1 MIHFAEYV
9 LRGALAGAIYALLAA
24 PMSLLFATARTIDF
38 AVGAYALIAAAVAAT
53 VGGVVGIEA
62 GLAAATLCA
71 AVMAMI
77 FIALKRL
84 GCEDGIVFALA
95 SFGLS
100 AVIESFVLW
109 YWGARSFIVS
119 YDTASWSIGSI
130 RLDQQGLFNLFA
142 AAVVVCVLHVVVR
155 HTSLGR
161 MMRASAVNAVGA
173 VLAAI
178 PVEGLQAGVYLAGGV
193 LGGLAGLLVL
203 YSAGIDFTAPLGLTL
218 SGFGAAIVFGV
229 GSPLRCLF
237 GGIAMGVA
245 QALASGYFSEALS
258 AMTPFLFILF
268 VLSTRPADTEALAG
282 GRP

>member
-38 AVGAYALIAAAVAAT
+38 AVGSYALIAAAVAAT
-53 VGGVVGIEA
+53 LGGTGGIEA
-62 GLAAATLCA
+62 GLAAATACA
-71 AVMAMI
+71 GVMALV
-77 FIALKRL
+77 FIALKRI

-100 AVIESFVLW
+100 AVIESLVLW
-109 YWGARSFIVS
+109 FWGAKSFIAS
-119 YDTASWSIGSI
+119 YAAVSWSIGEI
-130 RLDQQGLFNLFA
+130 RLDQQGLFNLLVA
-142 AAVVVCVLHVVVR
+142 AIVLAMLHVLVR
-155 HTSLGR
+155 HSSLGR

-173 VLAAI
+173 ILAAI
-178 PVEGLQAGVYLAGGV
+178 PVEGLQMGVYLAGGM

-245 QALASGYFSEALS
+245 QALASGYLSEALS

-268 VLSTRPADTEALAG
+268 VLSTRPADAETLAG

>member
-9 LRGALAGAIYALLAA
+9 LRGTVAGAIYALLAS

-53 VGGVVGIEA
+53 VGGAAGIEA
-62 GLAAATLCA
+62 GFAAAMLCA
-71 AVMAMI
+71 AVMALV

-109 YWGARSFIVS
+109 YWGAKSFVVG
-119 YDTASWSIGSI
+119 YDSVTWSIGGI
-130 RLDQQGLFNLFA
+130 RLDQQGLFNLLVA
-142 AAVVVCVLHVVVR
+142 AAVAVILHVMVR
-155 HTSLGR
+155 HSSLGR

-178 PVEGLQAGVYLAGGV
+178 PVEWLQMGVYLAGGV

-245 QALASGYFSEALS
+245 QALASGYLSEALS

-268 VLSTRPADTEALAG
+268 VLSMRPADVEALAG

>member
-1 MIHFAEYV
+1 MVHFAEYV
-9 LRGALAGAIYALLAA
+9 LRGALAGSIYALLAA

-38 AVGAYALIAAAVAAT
+38 AIGAYALIAAAVAAT
-53 VGGVVGIEA
+53 VGGTVGLEA
-62 GLAAATLCA
+62 GLAAAILCSG
-71 AVMAMI
+71 VMALI

-84 GCEDGIVFALA
+84 GCEDGIIFALA

-100 AVIESFVLW
+100 AVIESCVLW
-109 YWGARSFIVS
+109 YWGAKSFIVS
-119 YDTASWSIGSI
+119 YIADSWTIGGI
-130 RLDQQGLFNLFA
+130 RLDQQGLLNLLIA
-142 AAVVVCVLHVVVR
+142 TVVVAILHVVVR

-173 VLAAI
+173 ILAAI
-178 PVEGLQAGVYLAGGV
+178 PVEWVQVGVYLVGGV

-218 SGFGAAIVFGV
+218 SGFGAAIVFGI
-229 GSPLRCLF
+229 GSPSRCLF
-237 GGIAMGVA
+237 GGIAMGIA

-258 AMTPFLFILF
+258 AMTPFLFILI
-268 VLSTRPADTEALAG
+268 VLATRPADVEALAG